1 MEQETRTLRNN
12 PLRLMRLGG
21 VIFLGVGLLFFVL
34 GLVFF
39 LTEQKKTAT
48 YVETTGVITDFNR
61 DGYPYVAYEAN
72 GRTYEQRSNYTS
84 SSMRVGDE
92 IAVRYDPQ
100 SPNRMEAGG
109 AIVWLMPIL
118 FMGMG
123 GLFIVIGVFWL
134 WFFRDRREPEN
145 PWAGPQT

>member
-61 DGYPYVAYEAN
+61 DG
-72 GRTYEQRSNYTS
+72 
-84 SSMRVGDE
+84 
-92 IAVRYDPQ
+92 
-100 SPNRMEAGG
+100 
-109 AIVWLMPIL
+109 
-118 FMGMG
+118 
-123 GLFIVIGVFWL
+123 
-134 WFFRDRREPEN
+134 
-145 PWAGPQT
+145 